1 MLRRRRRHVDRFLA
15 PMGAGLSP
23 SSSSYR
29 SSASPLKLSSLFE
42 SVKNADLGEEGE
54 AEDDRLHRTIAGLIN
69 GQPVPWSPQIQSAL
83 SALAPRLTQPT
94 IVRAL
99 DLIKPPSAALRFF
112 RWAQCRSSP
121 PLSLDDRAHFKM
133 LQVLCRCRNLSTA
146 TDFLLSLDSKTTTT
160 DSGDTRILHD
170 RFFNALIRAH
180 ARSGEIR
187 ESINLFRR
195 MRDEFGVSPSV
206 FSFNSLLSVL
216 LRRGWTHSAKRLFSE
231 MVQRD
236 VAGPAVTPDVCT
248 FNILIRGY
256 CLNSMV
262 DEGFRLFKEMDRWG
276 CKPDVLT
283 YNALLDGLCRAGKTR
298 IAHNLLDGM
307 RMKSS
312 DLHPTV
318 VSYTIVIR
326 GYCGARCIP
335 EAVELFRKM
344 ISSGVKPS
352 SITYNTLVQGVC
364 EARRMDLIKEIMEQE
379 EWATFKPDTCTFN
392 TLITSYCSMGCIK
405 EALEV
410 FAKMM
415 GMKVKPDSATY
426 SVLIRALCQSEDF
439 HRAEALLDE
448 LLEKKVLTRRAVGC
462 RVALMAAY
470 NPIFDFLCRN
480 GRASK
485 AGAVFRQL
493 LAKGTVDVASCKILI
508 SGHCREGAL
517 RDAHEIVA
525 EMVRR
530 DLKPDEDTYEA
541 LIDGFL
547 KKGDVGFARKTLEKM
562 LGSGHR
568 PKTSTFHSVLS
579 GVLDSGG
586 NSGLL
591 EGACDL
597 ATTMLERKIR
607 PSLDLST
614 ALVSR
619 LFAADLSAKAFKVLG
634 LMYDS
639 GYRVK
644 VEELV
649 GSLCDSQKLSEARDL
664 LLFCLKQPLHKVD
677 AQVCGRVTMG
687 LCRAERASDAFGL
700 FQELTER
707 EVGLSTGILKVLEAA
722 LEAQGK
728 LKQAHFVSKRR
739 VRQESAGG
747 GQA

>member
-1 MLRRRRRHVDRFLA
+1 
-15 PMGAGLSP
+15 
-23 SSSSYR
+23 
-29 SSASPLKLSSLFE
+29 
-42 SVKNADLGEEGE
+42 
-54 AEDDRLHRTIAGLIN
+54 
-69 GQPVPWSPQIQSAL
+69 
-83 SALAPRLTQPT
+83 
-94 IVRAL
+94 
-99 DLIKPPSAALRFF
+99 
-112 RWAQCRSSP
+112 
-121 PLSLDDRAHFKM
+121 M
-133 LQVLCRCRNLSTA
+133 LQVLCRCRNLSAA
-146 TDFLLSLDSKTTTT
+146 TDFLFSLDSKTTTN
-160 DSGDTRILHD
+160 DSGDARILHD

-195 MRDEFGVSPSV
+195 MRDEFGISPSV

-216 LRRGWTHSAKRLFSE
+216 LRRGWTHSARKLFDE

-236 VAGPAVTPDVCT
+236 VAGAAVTPDVCT

-256 CLNSMV
+256 FLNSMV
-262 DEGFRLFKEMDRWG
+262 DDGFRLFKEMDRWG

-307 RMKSS
+307 RMKSPEI
-312 DLHPTV
+312 HPTV

-326 GYCGARCIP
+326 GYCGMRCIA
-335 EAVELFRKM
+335 EAVELFREM
-344 ISSGVKPS
+344 TCSGVKPS
-352 SITYNTLVQGVC
+352 SITYNTLVQGLC
-364 EARRMDLIKEIMEQE
+364 EARRMDLIKEVMEQE
-379 EWATFKPDTCTFN
+379 EWAAFKPDTCTFN
-392 TLITSYCSMGCIK
+392 TLITAYCNMGCIK

-410 FAKMM
+410 FAKMK
-415 GMKVKPDSATY
+415 GMKAKPDSATY

-439 HRAEALLDE
+439 HRAEALVDE
-448 LLEKKVLTRRAVGC
+448 LLEKEVLMR
-462 RVALMAAY
+462 RVAGCCAPLMAAY
-470 NPIFDFLCRN
+470 NPIFDYLCRN

-485 AGAVFRQL
+485 AGTVFRQL

-508 SGHCREGAL
+508 LGHCREGAL

-530 DLKPDEDTYEA
+530 ELKPDEDTYEA

-547 KKGDVGFARKTLEKM
+547 KRGDVGFARKTLEKM
-562 LGSGHR
+562 HGSGHR

-579 GVLDSGG
+579 GVLGSGG
-586 NSGLL
+586 GGLL

-597 ATTMLERKIR
+597 LTTMLERKIR

-614 ALVSR
+614 ALVSG
-619 LFAADLSAKAFKVLG
+619 LFRADLSAKAFEVLG
-634 LMYDS
+634 LLYDS

-644 VEELV
+644 MEELMA
-649 GSLCDSQKLSEARDL
+649 SLCDSQKLPEARDL
-664 LLFCLKQPLHKVD
+664 LLFCLKQPQQKVD
-677 AQVCGRVTMG
+677 AQVCGKVTMG
-687 LCRAERASDAFGL
+687 LCQAGRASDAFGL

-707 EVGLSTGILKVLEAA
+707 EVGLSTGILKDLEAA

-739 VRQESAGG
+739 MREESAGG
-747 GQA
+747 GQD